1 MRRTPLNTTPR
12 RQPTVIRRG
21 SAVSDADGEAAAA
34 ADDADSATAERRQQA
49 RTAQRHRRPVGPG
62 RRADGA
68 RAERRVAPPL
78 AGRRP
83 RRPRVGVADQFRVG
97 LGVRARD
104 VERVALAVAEP
115 VQYPRANTAVLST
128 RSHRASSI
136 K

>member
-1 MRRTPLNTTPR
+1 
-12 RQPTVIRRG
+12 
-21 SAVSDADGEAAAA
+21 VSDADGEAAAA
-34 ADDADSATAERRQQA
+34 ADDADSATAERRKQA

-78 AGRRP
+78 AGRP

-104 VERVALAVAEP
+104 VERVALAVAES

-136 K
+136 E